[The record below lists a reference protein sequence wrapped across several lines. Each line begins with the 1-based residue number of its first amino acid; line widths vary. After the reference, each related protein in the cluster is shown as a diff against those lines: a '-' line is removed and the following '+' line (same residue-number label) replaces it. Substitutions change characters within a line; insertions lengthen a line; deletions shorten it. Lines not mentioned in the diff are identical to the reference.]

1 MTVPSSSEVKGVV
14 VAPDDSLLIYT
25 DISSMELRGIAAVSD
40 DKVMIDYF
48 NSGKD
53 IYTEAAMSYH
63 VGFLKKN
70 MSYSEVRKLYRN
82 PYKIGVL
89 ETASYR

>member
-25 DISSMELRGIAAVSD
+25 DISSMELRGIAAVSN
-40 DKVMIDYF
+40 DKVMINYF

-53 IYTEAAMSYH
+53 IKSKCPYIVIY
-63 VGFLKKN
+63 
-70 MSYSEVRKLYRN
+70 RKQ
-82 PYKIGVL
+82 I
-89 ETASYR
+89 A

>member
-1 MTVPSSSEVKGVV
+1 
-14 VAPDDSLLIYT
+14 
-25 DISSMELRGIAAVSD
+25 MELRGIAAVSD